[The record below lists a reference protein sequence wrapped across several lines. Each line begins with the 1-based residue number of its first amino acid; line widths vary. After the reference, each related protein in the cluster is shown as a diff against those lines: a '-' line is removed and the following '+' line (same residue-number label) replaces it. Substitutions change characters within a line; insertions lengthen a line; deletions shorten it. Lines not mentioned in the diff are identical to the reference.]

1 MGFGG
6 NFSGSGYQGSSLPD
20 PPGPDSP
27 KKEINFLKE
36 AFNVQ
41 YNWIALCGAAAFSL
55 VTGTAIPL
63 VLAGGL
69 ELMYLAVVSQNP
81 RFQRLVRSWK
91 FADEQ
96 KQNQQKLTD
105 LLRSLPPDMQG
116 RYIRLA
122 EVCGSIRGNF
132 NQLSSISQIFLQQMD
147 SRLEGLLH
155 GYARLLSAAF
165 QQRQYVKTSDPDEI
179 KKEIAALQQHM
190 QSDPPRVQ
198 EINKGRVE
206 ILSKRL
212 EKYQK
217 ITENRQVVD
226 AQCSAV
232 EDVLQLVR
240 DQSVTMRDPQQVSD
254 QLANLVHDVEQ
265 TEQTVQQVESI
276 FSGLTPE
283 MEGIMQDVD
292 TSSSSSSSAQRTRIG
307 S

>member
-6 NFSGSGYQGSSLPD
+6 SFSGSNLPD
-20 PPGPDSP
+20 APGPAPQD
-27 KKEINFLKE
+27 KDINFVKE
-36 AFNVQ
+36 AFNIQ
-41 YNWIALCGAAAFSL
+41 YNWIALGGAAAFAL
-55 VTGTAIPL
+55 VTGTAIPIA
-63 VLAGGL
+63 LAGGL
-69 ELMYLAVVSQNP
+69 ELMYLAVVSQHP

-91 FADEQ
+91 FAE
-96 KQNQQKLTD
+96 QQKLNEQKLGD
-105 LLRSLPPDMQG
+105 MLRSLPPDMQG
-116 RYIRLA
+116 RYIKLA
-122 EVCGSIRGNF
+122 EVCRSIRGNF
-132 NQLSSISQIFLQQMD
+132 AQLSSTSQMFVQQMD
-147 SRLEGLLH
+147 QRLEGLLH

-165 QQRQYVKTSDPDEI
+165 QQRQYVKTTDPDQI
-179 KKEIAALQQHM
+179 QKEIAALQQHM
-190 QSDPPRVQ
+190 NSDPPRVQ
-198 EINKGRVE
+198 DINKKRVE

-283 MEGIMQDVD
+283 MEGIMQDVN
-292 TSSSSSSSAQRTRIG
+292 TSSSSSSAQRTRIG

>member
-6 NFSGSGYQGSSLPD
+6 SFSGSSLPD
-20 PPGPDSP
+20 EPGPDAP
-27 KKEINFLKE
+27 KKDINFVKE
-36 AFNVQ
+36 AFNIQ
-41 YNWIALCGAAAFSL
+41 YNWIALGGAAAFAL
-55 VTGTAIPL
+55 VTGTAIPIA
-63 VLAGGL
+63 LAGGL
-69 ELMYLAVVSQNP
+69 ELMYLAVVSQHP

-91 FADEQ
+91 FAEEQ
-96 KQNQQKLTD
+96 KLNEQKLGD
-105 LLRSLPPDMQG
+105 MLRSLPPDMQG
-116 RYIRLA
+116 RYIKLA
-122 EVCGSIRGNF
+122 EVCRSIRGNF
-132 NQLSSISQIFLQQMD
+132 SQLSSTSQMFVQQMNQ
-147 SRLEGLLH
+147 RLEGLLH

-165 QQRQYVKTSDPDEI
+165 QQRQYVKTTDPDEI

-190 QSDPPRVQ
+190 NTDPPRVQ
-198 EINKGRVE
+198 DINKRRVE

-217 ITENRQVVD
+217 INENRQVVD

-283 MEGIMQDVD
+283 MEGIMQDAD
-292 TSSSSSSSAQRTRIG
+292 TSSSSSGAQRTRIG

>member
-1 MGFGG
+1 MSFGG
-6 NFSGSGYQGSSLPD
+6 SSFPGSGLPD
-20 PPGPDSP
+20 APGPDAP
-27 KKEINFLKE
+27 KKDINFVKE

-41 YNWIALCGAAAFSL
+41 YNWIALGGAAAFAL

-63 VLAGGL
+63 ALAGGL
-69 ELMYLAVVSQNP
+69 ELMYLAVVSQHP

-91 FADEQ
+91 FAEEQ
-96 KQNQQKLTD
+96 KQNEQKLTD
-105 LLRSLPPDMQG
+105 MLRSLPPDMQG

-132 NQLSSISQIFLQQMD
+132 SQLSSTSQIFVQQMD

-165 QQRQYVKTSDPDEI
+165 QQRQYVKTTDPDVI
-179 KKEIAALQQHM
+179 TKEIAALQQHM
-190 QSDPPRVQ
+190 GSDPPRVQ
-198 EINKGRVE
+198 DINKKRVE

-217 ITENRQVVD
+217 IAENRQVVD

-276 FSGLTPE
+276 FSGLTPD
-283 MEGIMQDVD
+283 MEGIMQDVGSNS
-292 TSSSSSSSAQRTRIG
+292 TSASGQRTRIG

>member
-6 NFSGSGYQGSSLPD
+6 SFSGSGLPD
-20 PPGPDSP
+20 APGPAPQD
-27 KKEINFLKE
+27 KDINFVKE
-36 AFNVQ
+36 AFNIQ
-41 YNWIALCGAAAFSL
+41 YNWIALGGAAAFAL
-55 VTGTAIPL
+55 VTGTAIPIA
-63 VLAGGL
+63 LAGGL
-69 ELMYLAVVSQNP
+69 ELMYLAVVSQHP

-91 FADEQ
+91 FAE
-96 KQNQQKLTD
+96 QQKLNEQKLGD
-105 LLRSLPPDMQG
+105 MLRSLPPDMQG
-116 RYIRLA
+116 RYIKLA
-122 EVCGSIRGNF
+122 EVCRSIRGNF
-132 NQLSSISQIFLQQMD
+132 AQLSSTSQIFVQQMD
-147 SRLEGLLH
+147 TRLEGLLH

-165 QQRQYVKTSDPDEI
+165 QQRQYVKTTDPDQI
-179 KKEIAALQQHM
+179 QKEIAALQQHM
-190 QSDPPRVQ
+190 NSDPPRVQ
-198 EINKGRVE
+198 DINKKRVE

-292 TSSSSSSSAQRTRIG
+292 TSSSSSGAQRTRIG

>member
-6 NFSGSGYQGSSLPD
+6 SFSGSSLPD
-20 PPGPDSP
+20 APGPDTRD
-27 KKEINFLKE
+27 KDINFVKE
-36 AFNVQ
+36 AFNIQ
-41 YNWIALCGAAAFSL
+41 YNWIALGGAAAFAL
-55 VTGTAIPL
+55 VTGTAIPIA
-63 VLAGGL
+63 LAGGL
-69 ELMYLAVVSQNP
+69 ELMYLAVVSQHP

-91 FADEQ
+91 FAEEQ
-96 KQNQQKLTD
+96 KLNEQKLGD
-105 LLRSLPPDMQG
+105 MLRNLPPDMQG
-116 RYIRLA
+116 RYIKLA
-122 EVCGSIRGNF
+122 EVCRSIRGNF
-132 NQLSSISQIFLQQMD
+132 AQLSSTSQIFVQQMD

-165 QQRQYVKTSDPDEI
+165 QQRQYVKTTDPDQI
-179 KKEIAALQQHM
+179 TKEVAALQQHLN
-190 QSDPPRVQ
+190 SDPPRVQ
-198 EINKGRVE
+198 DINKKRVE

-217 ITENRQVVD
+217 INENRQVVD

-283 MEGIMQDVD
+283 MEGIMQDTD
-292 TSSSSSSSAQRTRIG
+292 SSSTSSSARRTRIG

>member
-6 NFSGSGYQGSSLPD
+6 SFSGSSLPD
-20 PPGPDSP
+20 APGPEPQD
-27 KKEINFLKE
+27 KDINFVKE
-36 AFNVQ
+36 AFNIQ
-41 YNWIALCGAAAFSL
+41 YNWIALGGAAAFAL
-55 VTGTAIPL
+55 VTGTAIPIA
-63 VLAGGL
+63 LAGGL
-69 ELMYLAVVSQNP
+69 ELMYLAVVSQHP

-91 FADEQ
+91 FAE
-96 KQNQQKLTD
+96 QQKLNEQKLGD
-105 LLRSLPPDMQG
+105 MLRNLPPDMQG
-116 RYIRLA
+116 RYIKLA
-122 EVCGSIRGNF
+122 EVCRSIRGNF
-132 NQLSSISQIFLQQMD
+132 AQLFSTSQIFVQQMD
-147 SRLEGLLH
+147 QRLEGLLH

-165 QQRQYVKTSDPDEI
+165 QQRQYVKTTDPDQI
-179 KKEIAALQQHM
+179 TKEVATLQQHLNT
-190 QSDPPRVQ
+190 DPPRVQ
-198 EINKGRVE
+198 DINKKRVE

-217 ITENRQVVD
+217 ISENRQVVD

>member
-6 NFSGSGYQGSSLPD
+6 SFSGSSLPEA
-20 PPGPDSP
+20 PGPAPQD
-27 KKEINFLKE
+27 KDINFVKE
-36 AFNVQ
+36 AFNIQ
-41 YNWIALCGAAAFSL
+41 YNWIALGGAAAFAL
-55 VTGTAIPL
+55 VTGTAIPIA
-63 VLAGGL
+63 LAGGL
-69 ELMYLAVVSQNP
+69 ELMYLAVVSQHP

-91 FADEQ
+91 FAE
-96 KQNQQKLTD
+96 QQKLNEQKLGD
-105 LLRSLPPDMQG
+105 MLRSLPPDMQG
-116 RYIRLA
+116 RYIKLA
-122 EVCGSIRGNF
+122 EVCRSIRGNF
-132 NQLSSISQIFLQQMD
+132 AQLSSTSQMFVQQMD
-147 SRLEGLLH
+147 QRLEGLLH

-165 QQRQYVKTSDPDEI
+165 QQRQYVKTTDPDQI
-179 KKEIAALQQHM
+179 QKEIAALQQHM
-190 QSDPPRVQ
+190 NSDPPRVQ
-198 EINKGRVE
+198 DINKKRVE

-292 TSSSSSSSAQRTRIG
+292 TSSSSSGAQRTRIG

>member
-6 NFSGSGYQGSSLPD
+6 SFSGSSLPD
-20 PPGPDSP
+20 APGPDRD
-27 KKEINFLKE
+27 KDINFVKE
-36 AFNVQ
+36 AFNIQ
-41 YNWIALCGAAAFSL
+41 YNWIALGGAAAFAL
-55 VTGTAIPL
+55 VTGTAIPIA
-63 VLAGGL
+63 LAGGL
-69 ELMYLAVVSQNP
+69 ELMYLAVVSQHP

-91 FADEQ
+91 FAEEQ
-96 KQNQQKLTD
+96 KLSEQKLGD
-105 LLRSLPPDMQG
+105 MLRSLPPDMQG
-116 RYIRLA
+116 RYIKLA
-122 EVCGSIRGNF
+122 EVCRSIRGNF
-132 NQLSSISQIFLQQMD
+132 AQLSSTSQIFVQQMD
-147 SRLEGLLH
+147 QRLEGLLH

-165 QQRQYVKTSDPDEI
+165 QQRQYVKTTDPDQI
-179 KKEIAALQQHM
+179 TKEIAALQQHLN
-190 QSDPPRVQ
+190 SDPPRVQ
-198 EINKGRVE
+198 DINKKRVE

-217 ITENRQVVD
+217 INENRQVVD

-283 MEGIMQDVD
+283 MEGIMQDTD
-292 TSSSSSSSAQRTRIG
+292 SSSSSSSAQRTRIG

>member
-6 NFSGSGYQGSSLPD
+6 SFSGSNLPEA
-20 PPGPDSP
+20 PGPAPQD
-27 KKEINFLKE
+27 KDINFVKE
-36 AFNVQ
+36 AFNIQ
-41 YNWIALCGAAAFSL
+41 YNWIALGGAAAFAL
-55 VTGTAIPL
+55 VTGTAIPIA
-63 VLAGGL
+63 LAGGL
-69 ELMYLAVVSQNP
+69 ELMYLAVVSQHP

-91 FADEQ
+91 FAE
-96 KQNQQKLTD
+96 QQKLNEQKLGD
-105 LLRSLPPDMQG
+105 MLRSLPPDMQG
-116 RYIRLA
+116 RYIKLA
-122 EVCGSIRGNF
+122 EVCRSIRGNF
-132 NQLSSISQIFLQQMD
+132 AQLSSTSQIFVQQMD
-147 SRLEGLLH
+147 TRLEGLLH

-165 QQRQYVKTSDPDEI
+165 QQRQYVKTTDPDQI
-179 KKEIAALQQHM
+179 QKEIAALQQHM
-190 QSDPPRVQ
+190 NSDPPRVQ
-198 EINKGRVE
+198 DINKKRVE

-292 TSSSSSSSAQRTRIG
+292 TSSSSSSAQRTRIG

>member
-6 NFSGSGYQGSSLPD
+6 SFSGSGLPD
-20 PPGPDSP
+20 APGPDAP
-27 KKEINFLKE
+27 KQEINFVKE
-36 AFNVQ
+36 AFNIQ
-41 YNWIALCGAAAFSL
+41 YNWIALGGAAAFAL
-55 VTGTAIPL
+55 VTGTAIPIA
-63 VLAGGL
+63 LAGVL
-69 ELMYLAVVSQNP
+69 ELMYLAVVSQHP

-91 FADEQ
+91 FAEDQKRNEQ
-96 KQNQQKLTD
+96 KLGD
-105 LLRSLPPDMQG
+105 MLRSLPPDMQG
-116 RYIRLA
+116 RYIKLA
-122 EVCGSIRGNF
+122 EVCRSIRGNF
-132 NQLSSISQIFLQQMD
+132 SQLSSTSQIFVQQMD
-147 SRLEGLLH
+147 QRLEGLLH

-165 QQRQYVKTSDPDEI
+165 QQRQYVKTTDPDEI

-190 QSDPPRVQ
+190 NTDPPRVQ
-198 EINKGRVE
+198 DINKKRVE
-206 ILSKRL
+206 ILSKRM

-217 ITENRQVVD
+217 INENRQVVD

-283 MEGIMQDVD
+283 MEGIMQDSD
-292 TSSSSSSSAQRTRIG
+292 TSSSSSSAQRTRIG

>member
-6 NFSGSGYQGSSLPD
+6 SFSGSSLPD
-20 PPGPDSP
+20 APGPAPQD
-27 KKEINFLKE
+27 KDINFVKE
-36 AFNVQ
+36 AFNIQ
-41 YNWIALCGAAAFSL
+41 YNWIALGGAAAFAL
-55 VTGTAIPL
+55 VTGTAIPIA
-63 VLAGGL
+63 LAGGL
-69 ELMYLAVVSQNP
+69 ELMYLAVVSQHP

-91 FADEQ
+91 FAE
-96 KQNQQKLTD
+96 QQKLNEQKLGD
-105 LLRSLPPDMQG
+105 MLRSLPPDMQG
-116 RYIRLA
+116 RYIKLA
-122 EVCGSIRGNF
+122 EVCRSIRGNF
-132 NQLSSISQIFLQQMD
+132 AQLSSTSQIFVQQMNT
-147 SRLEGLLH
+147 RLEGLLH

-165 QQRQYVKTSDPDEI
+165 QQRQYVKTTDPDQI
-179 KKEIAALQQHM
+179 QKEIAALQQHM
-190 QSDPPRVQ
+190 NSDPPRVQ
-198 EINKGRVE
+198 DINKKRVE

-283 MEGIMQDVD
+283 MEGIMQDTD
-292 TSSSSSSSAQRTRIG
+292 TSSSSSGAQRTRIG
-307 S
+307 T

>member
-1 MGFGG
+1 MGF
-6 NFSGSGYQGSSLPD
+6 GSSLPD
-20 PPGPDSP
+20 APGPAPQD
-27 KKEINFLKE
+27 KDINFVKE
-36 AFNVQ
+36 AFNIQ
-41 YNWIALCGAAAFSL
+41 YNWIALGGAAAFAL
-55 VTGTAIPL
+55 VTGTAIPIA
-63 VLAGGL
+63 LAGGL
-69 ELMYLAVVSQNP
+69 ELMYLAVVSQHP

-91 FADEQ
+91 FAE
-96 KQNQQKLTD
+96 QQKLNEQKLGD
-105 LLRSLPPDMQG
+105 MLRSLPPDMQG
-116 RYIRLA
+116 RYIKLA
-122 EVCGSIRGNF
+122 EVCRSIRGNF
-132 NQLSSISQIFLQQMD
+132 AQLSSTSQIFVQQMHQ
-147 SRLEGLLH
+147 RLEGLLH

-165 QQRQYVKTSDPDEI
+165 QQRQYVKTTDPDQI
-179 KKEIAALQQHM
+179 QKEIAALQQHM
-190 QSDPPRVQ
+190 NSDPPRVQ
-198 EINKGRVE
+198 DINKKRVE

-292 TSSSSSSSAQRTRIG
+292 TSSSSSGAQRTRIG

>member
-6 NFSGSGYQGSSLPD
+6 SSFTGSGLPD
-20 PPGPDSP
+20 APGPDAP
-27 KKEINFLKE
+27 KKDINFVKE

-41 YNWIALCGAAAFSL
+41 YNWIALGGAAAFAL

-63 VLAGGL
+63 ALAGGL
-69 ELMYLAVVSQNP
+69 ELMYLAVVSQHP
-81 RFQRLVRSWK
+81 RFQRLVRSWH

-96 KQNQQKLTD
+96 KQNEQKLSD
-105 LLRSLPPDMQG
+105 MLRSLPPDMQG
-116 RYIRLA
+116 RYIKLA
-122 EVCGSIRGNF
+122 EVCGSIRSNF
-132 NQLSSISQIFLQQMD
+132 SQLSSTSQIFVQQMD
-147 SRLEGLLH
+147 TRLEGLLH

-165 QQRQYVKTSDPDEI
+165 QQRQYVKTTEPDQI
-179 KKEIAALQQHM
+179 KKEITALQQHLE
-190 QSDPPRVQ
+190 SDPPRVQ
-198 EINKGRVE
+198 DINKKRVE

-276 FSGLTPE
+276 FSGLTPD
-283 MEGIMQDVD
+283 MEGIMQDVGSS
-292 TSSSSSSSAQRTRIG
+292 SSSSSSSARTRIG

>member
-6 NFSGSGYQGSSLPD
+6 GSFTGSGLPD
-20 PPGPDSP
+20 APGPDAP
-27 KKEINFLKE
+27 KKDINFVKE

-41 YNWIALCGAAAFSL
+41 YNWIALGGAAAFAL

-63 VLAGGL
+63 ALAGGL
-69 ELMYLAVVSQNP
+69 ELMYLAVVSQHP

-91 FADEQ
+91 FAEEQ
-96 KQNQQKLTD
+96 KQNEQKLSD
-105 LLRSLPPDMQG
+105 MLRSLPPDMQG
-116 RYIRLA
+116 RYVRLA

-132 NQLSSISQIFLQQMD
+132 AQLSSTSQIFVQQMD
-147 SRLEGLLH
+147 SRLQGLLH

-165 QQRQYVKTSDPDEI
+165 QQRQYVKTTDPDEI

-190 QSDPPRVQ
+190 DSDPPRVQ
-198 EINKGRVE
+198 DINKKRVE

-276 FSGLTPE
+276 FSGLTPD
-283 MEGIMQDVD
+283 MEGIMQDVGSSG
-292 TSSSSSSSAQRTRIG
+292 SSSSSSQRTRIG

>member
-6 NFSGSGYQGSSLPD
+6 SFSGSSLPD
-20 PPGPDSP
+20 APGPDAP
-27 KKEINFLKE
+27 KQEINFVKE
-36 AFNVQ
+36 AFNIQ
-41 YNWIALCGAAAFSL
+41 YNWIALGGAAAFAL
-55 VTGTAIPL
+55 VTGTAIPIA
-63 VLAGGL
+63 LAGGL
-69 ELMYLAVVSQNP
+69 ELMYLAVVSQHP

-91 FADEQ
+91 FAEEQ
-96 KQNQQKLTD
+96 KQNEQKLGD
-105 LLRSLPPDMQG
+105 ILRSLPPDMQG
-116 RYIRLA
+116 RYIKLA
-122 EVCGSIRGNF
+122 EVCRSIRGNF
-132 NQLSSISQIFLQQMD
+132 SQLSSTSQIFVQQMNQ
-147 SRLEGLLH
+147 RLEGLLH

-165 QQRQYVKTSDPDEI
+165 QQRQYVKTTDPDEI
-179 KKEIAALQQHM
+179 KKEVAALQQHM
-190 QSDPPRVQ
+190 NTDPPRVQ
-198 EINKGRVE
+198 DINKKRVE

-217 ITENRQVVD
+217 INENRQVVD

-283 MEGIMQDVD
+283 MEGIMQDTD
-292 TSSSSSSSAQRTRIG
+292 TSSSSSSSVQRTRIG

>member
-6 NFSGSGYQGSSLPD
+6 SFSGSSLPD
-20 PPGPDSP
+20 APGPDAP
-27 KKEINFLKE
+27 GKDINFVKE
-36 AFNVQ
+36 AFNIQ
-41 YNWIALCGAAAFSL
+41 YNWIALGGAAAFAL
-55 VTGTAIPL
+55 VTGTAIPIA
-63 VLAGGL
+63 LAGGL
-69 ELMYLAVVSQNP
+69 ELMYLAVVSQHP

-91 FADEQ
+91 FAEEQ
-96 KQNQQKLTD
+96 KLHEQKLGEM
-105 LLRSLPPDMQG
+105 LRSLPADLQG
-116 RYIRLA
+116 RYIKLA
-122 EVCGSIRGNF
+122 EVCRSIRGNF
-132 NQLSSISQIFLQQMD
+132 SQLSSTSQIFVQQMD
-147 SRLEGLLH
+147 ARLEGLLH

-165 QQRQYVKTSDPDEI
+165 QQRQYVKTTDPDSI
-179 KKEIAALQQHM
+179 TREIAALQQHLN
-190 QSDPPRVQ
+190 SDPPRVQ
-198 EINKGRVE
+198 DINKRRVE

-217 ITENRQVVD
+217 INENRQVVD

-283 MEGIMQDVD
+283 MEGIMQDAD
-292 TSSSSSSSAQRTRIG
+292 TSTSGSSSTSRTRIG

>member
-6 NFSGSGYQGSSLPD
+6 SFSGSSMPD
-20 PPGPDSP
+20 APGPDAP
-27 KKEINFLKE
+27 GKDINFVKE
-36 AFNVQ
+36 AFNIQ
-41 YNWIALCGAAAFSL
+41 YNWIALGGAAAFAL
-55 VTGTAIPL
+55 VTGTAIPIA
-63 VLAGGL
+63 LAGGL
-69 ELMYLAVVSQNP
+69 ELMYLAVVSQHP

-91 FADEQ
+91 FVEDQKLHEQ
-96 KQNQQKLTD
+96 KLSD
-105 LLRSLPPDMQG
+105 MLRSLPPDMQG
-116 RYIRLA
+116 RYIKLA
-122 EVCGSIRGNF
+122 EVCRSIRGNYS
-132 NQLSSISQIFLQQMD
+132 QLSSTSQIFVQQMD
-147 SRLEGLLH
+147 SRLEGLIH

-165 QQRQYVKTSDPDEI
+165 QQRQYIKTTDPDQITREV
-179 KKEIAALQQHM
+179 AALQQHLN
-190 QSDPPRVQ
+190 SDPPRVQ
-198 EINKGRVE
+198 DINKKRVE

-217 ITENRQVVD
+217 INENRQVVD

-283 MEGIMQDVD
+283 MEGIMQDAD
-292 TSSSSSSSAQRTRIG
+292 SSGSSSSSQRTRIG

>member
-6 NFSGSGYQGSSLPD
+6 SFPGSSLPD
-20 PPGPDSP
+20 APGPDAP
-27 KKEINFLKE
+27 KKDINFVKE
-36 AFNVQ
+36 AFNIQ
-41 YNWIALCGAAAFSL
+41 YNWIALGGAAAFAL
-55 VTGTAIPL
+55 VTGTAIPIA
-63 VLAGGL
+63 LAGGL
-69 ELMYLAVVSQNP
+69 ELMYLAVVSQHP

-91 FADEQ
+91 FAEEQ
-96 KQNQQKLTD
+96 KQNEQKLGD
-105 LLRSLPPDMQG
+105 MLRSLPPDMQG
-116 RYIRLA
+116 RYIKLA
-122 EVCGSIRGNF
+122 EVCRSIRGNF
-132 NQLSSISQIFLQQMD
+132 GQLSSTSQMFVQQMNQ
-147 SRLEGLLH
+147 RLEGLLH

-165 QQRQYVKTSDPDEI
+165 QQRQYVKTTDPDEI

-190 QSDPPRVQ
+190 STDPPRVQ
-198 EINKGRVE
+198 DINKRRVE

-217 ITENRQVVD
+217 INENRQVVD

-283 MEGIMQDVD
+283 MEGIMQDAD
-292 TSSSSSSSAQRTRIG
+292 TSSSSSSAQRTRIG

>member
-6 NFSGSGYQGSSLPD
+6 SFSGSSLPD
-20 PPGPDSP
+20 APGPDP
-27 KKEINFLKE
+27 QDKDINFVKE
-36 AFNVQ
+36 AFNIQ
-41 YNWIALCGAAAFSL
+41 YNWIALGGAAAFAL
-55 VTGTAIPL
+55 VTGTAIPIA
-63 VLAGGL
+63 LAGGL
-69 ELMYLAVVSQNP
+69 ELMYLAVVSQHP

-91 FADEQ
+91 FAE
-96 KQNQQKLTD
+96 QQKLNEQKLGD
-105 LLRSLPPDMQG
+105 MLRNLPPDMQG
-116 RYIRLA
+116 RYIKLA
-122 EVCGSIRGNF
+122 EVCRSIRGNF
-132 NQLSSISQIFLQQMD
+132 SQLSSTSQIFVQQMD
-147 SRLEGLLH
+147 QRLEGLLH

-165 QQRQYVKTSDPDEI
+165 QQRQYVKTTDPDEI
-179 KKEIAALQQHM
+179 KKEVAALQQHM
-190 QSDPPRVQ
+190 NTDPPRVQ
-198 EINKGRVE
+198 DINKKRVE

-217 ITENRQVVD
+217 INENRQVVD

-283 MEGIMQDVD
+283 MEGIMQDTD
-292 TSSSSSSSAQRTRIG
+292 TSSSSSSGAQRTRIG

>member
-6 NFSGSGYQGSSLPD
+6 SFPGSNLPD
-20 PPGPDSP
+20 APGPDAP
-27 KKEINFLKE
+27 KQEINFVKE
-36 AFNVQ
+36 AFNIQ
-41 YNWIALCGAAAFSL
+41 YNWIALGGAAAFAI
-55 VTGTAIPL
+55 VTGTAIPIA
-63 VLAGGL
+63 LAGGL
-69 ELMYLAVVSQNP
+69 ELMYLAVVSQHP

-91 FADEQ
+91 FAEQQ
-96 KQNQQKLTD
+96 KQNEQKLGD
-105 LLRSLPPDMQG
+105 MLRSLPPDMQG
-116 RYIRLA
+116 RYIKLA
-122 EVCGSIRGNF
+122 EVCRSIRGNF
-132 NQLSSISQIFLQQMD
+132 SQLSSTSQIFVQQMD
-147 SRLEGLLH
+147 QRLEGLLH

-165 QQRQYVKTSDPDEI
+165 QQRQYVKTTDPDEI
-179 KKEIAALQQHM
+179 KKEVAALQQHLNT
-190 QSDPPRVQ
+190 DPPRVQ
-198 EINKGRVE
+198 DINKKRVE

-217 ITENRQVVD
+217 INENRQVVD

-292 TSSSSSSSAQRTRIG
+292 TSSSSSSAQRTRIG

>member
-6 NFSGSGYQGSSLPD
+6 SIPGSGLPD
-20 PPGPDSP
+20 APGPDASS
-27 KKEINFLKE
+27 KEPNYVKE
-36 AFNVQ
+36 AFKVQ
-41 YNWIALCGAAAFSL
+41 YNWISLCGAAAAAL
-55 VTGTAIPL
+55 ITGTAIPL
-63 VLAGGL
+63 ALAGGL
-69 ELMYLAVVSQNP
+69 ELMYLAVVSQHP

-91 FADEQ
+91 FAEDQKAHEQ
-96 KQNQQKLTD
+96 KLGD
-105 LLRSLPPDMQG
+105 MLRSLPPDMQG
-116 RYIRLA
+116 RYVRLA
-122 EVCGSIRGNF
+122 EICRSIRSNF
-132 NQLSSISQIFLQQMD
+132 AQLSSTSQIFVQQMD
-147 SRLEGLLH
+147 QRLQGLLN

-165 QQRQYVKTSDPDEI
+165 QQRQYVKTTDPDQI

-190 QSDPPRVQ
+190 QNDPPRVQ
-198 EINKGRVE
+198 DINKKRVE

-217 ITENRQVVD
+217 IAENRQVVD

-276 FSGLTPE
+276 FSGLTPD
-283 MEGIMQDVD
+283 MEGIMQDVG
-292 TSSSSSSSAQRTRIG
+292 SSSTSTSGQRTRIG

>member
-6 NFSGSGYQGSSLPD
+6 NFSGAGLPD
-20 PPGPDSP
+20 APGPDPSR
-27 KKEINFLKE
+27 KEPNYVKE
-36 AFNVQ
+36 AFKVQ
-41 YNWIALCGAAAFSL
+41 YNWITLCGVAAFSL

-69 ELMYLAVVSQNP
+69 ELMYLATVSQHP

-91 FADEQ
+91 FAEEQ
-96 KQNQQKLTD
+96 KQNEQKLTD
-105 LLRSLPPDMQG
+105 MLRSLPPDMQG

-122 EVCGSIRGNF
+122 EVCGSIRQNF
-132 NQLSSISQIFLQQMD
+132 AQLSSTSQIFVQQMN

-165 QQRQYVKTSDPDEI
+165 QQRQYVKITDPDQI
-179 KKEIAALQQHM
+179 KKEIAALQQHL

-198 EINKGRVE
+198 EINKRRIE

-212 EKYQK
+212 EKYEK

-292 TSSSSSSSAQRTRIG
+292 TSSSGSGSAQRTRIG

>member
-6 NFSGSGYQGSSLPD
+6 SFSGSNLPEA
-20 PPGPDSP
+20 PGPAPQD
-27 KKEINFLKE
+27 KDINFVKE
-36 AFNVQ
+36 AFNIQ
-41 YNWIALCGAAAFSL
+41 YNWIALGGAAAFAL
-55 VTGTAIPL
+55 VTGTAIPIA
-63 VLAGGL
+63 LAGGL
-69 ELMYLAVVSQNP
+69 ELMYLAVVSQHP

-91 FADEQ
+91 FAE
-96 KQNQQKLTD
+96 QQKLNEQKLGD
-105 LLRSLPPDMQG
+105 MLRSLPPDMQG
-116 RYIRLA
+116 RYIKLA
-122 EVCGSIRGNF
+122 EVCRSIRGNF
-132 NQLSSISQIFLQQMD
+132 AQLSSTSQIFVQQMD
-147 SRLEGLLH
+147 TRLEGLLH

-165 QQRQYVKTSDPDEI
+165 QQRQYVKTTNPDQI
-179 KKEIAALQQHM
+179 QKEIAALQQHM
-190 QSDPPRVQ
+190 NSDPPRVQ
-198 EINKGRVE
+198 DINKKRVE

-292 TSSSSSSSAQRTRIG
+292 TSSSSSGAQRTRIG

>member
-6 NFSGSGYQGSSLPD
+6 SFPGSSLPD
-20 PPGPDSP
+20 APGPDAP
-27 KKEINFLKE
+27 KKDINFVKE
-36 AFNVQ
+36 AFNIQ
-41 YNWIALCGAAAFSL
+41 YNWIALGGAAAFAL
-55 VTGTAIPL
+55 VTGTAIPIA
-63 VLAGGL
+63 LAGGL
-69 ELMYLAVVSQNP
+69 ELMYLAVVSQHP

-91 FADEQ
+91 FAEEQ
-96 KQNQQKLTD
+96 KLNEQKLGD
-105 LLRSLPPDMQG
+105 MLRSLPPDMQG
-116 RYIRLA
+116 RYIKLA
-122 EVCGSIRGNF
+122 EVCRSIRGNF
-132 NQLSSISQIFLQQMD
+132 GQLSSTSQMFVQQMNQ
-147 SRLEGLLH
+147 RLEGLLH

-165 QQRQYVKTSDPDEI
+165 QQRQYVKTTDPDEI
-179 KKEIAALQQHM
+179 KKEVAALQQHM
-190 QSDPPRVQ
+190 NTDPPRVQ
-198 EINKGRVE
+198 DINKRRVE

-217 ITENRQVVD
+217 INENRQVVD

-276 FSGLTPE
+276 FSGLPSE

>member
-6 NFSGSGYQGSSLPD
+6 SFSGSSLPD
-20 PPGPDSP
+20 APGPDP
-27 KKEINFLKE
+27 QDKDINFVKE
-36 AFNVQ
+36 AFNIQ
-41 YNWIALCGAAAFSL
+41 YNWIALGGAAAFAL
-55 VTGTAIPL
+55 VTGTAIPIA
-63 VLAGGL
+63 LAGGL
-69 ELMYLAVVSQNP
+69 ELMYLAVVSQHP

-91 FADEQ
+91 FAE
-96 KQNQQKLTD
+96 QQKLNEQKLGD
-105 LLRSLPPDMQG
+105 MLRNLPPDMQG
-116 RYIRLA
+116 RYIKLA
-122 EVCGSIRGNF
+122 EVCRSIRGNF
-132 NQLSSISQIFLQQMD
+132 AQLSSTSQIFVQQMD
-147 SRLEGLLH
+147 QRLEGLLH

-165 QQRQYVKTSDPDEI
+165 QQRQYVKTTDPDQI
-179 KKEIAALQQHM
+179 QKEIAALQQHM
-190 QSDPPRVQ
+190 NSDPPRVQ
-198 EINKGRVE
+198 DINKKRVE

-292 TSSSSSSSAQRTRIG
+292 TSSSSSSAQRTRIG

>member
-6 NFSGSGYQGSSLPD
+6 SFSGSNLPD
-20 PPGPDSP
+20 APGPDARD
-27 KKEINFLKE
+27 KDINFVKE
-36 AFNVQ
+36 AFNIQ
-41 YNWIALCGAAAFSL
+41 YNWIALGGAAAFAL
-55 VTGTAIPL
+55 VTGTVIPIA
-63 VLAGGL
+63 LAGGL
-69 ELMYLAVVSQNP
+69 ELMYLAVVSQHP

-91 FADEQ
+91 FAEEQ
-96 KQNQQKLTD
+96 KLNEQKLGD
-105 LLRSLPPDMQG
+105 MLRSLPPDMQG
-116 RYIRLA
+116 RYIKLA
-122 EVCGSIRGNF
+122 EVCRSIRGNF
-132 NQLSSISQIFLQQMD
+132 SQLSSTSQIFVQQMD
-147 SRLEGLLH
+147 QRLEGLLH

-165 QQRQYVKTSDPDEI
+165 QQRQYVKTTDPDQI

-190 QSDPPRVQ
+190 NTDPPRVQ
-198 EINKGRVE
+198 DINKKRVE

-217 ITENRQVVD
+217 INENRQVVD

-283 MEGIMQDVD
+283 MEGIMQDTD
-292 TSSSSSSSAQRTRIG
+292 SSSSSSSAHRTRIG

>member
-6 NFSGSGYQGSSLPD
+6 SFSGSSLPD
-20 PPGPDSP
+20 APGPDP
-27 KKEINFLKE
+27 QDKDINFVKE
-36 AFNVQ
+36 AFNIQ
-41 YNWIALCGAAAFSL
+41 YNWIALGGAAAFAL
-55 VTGTAIPL
+55 VTGTAIPIA
-63 VLAGGL
+63 LAGGL
-69 ELMYLAVVSQNP
+69 ELMYLAVVSQHP

-91 FADEQ
+91 FAE
-96 KQNQQKLTD
+96 QQKLNEQKLGD
-105 LLRSLPPDMQG
+105 MLRNLPPDMQG
-116 RYIRLA
+116 RYIKLA
-122 EVCGSIRGNF
+122 EVCRSIRGNF
-132 NQLSSISQIFLQQMD
+132 SQLSSTSQIFVQQMD
-147 SRLEGLLH
+147 QRLEGLLH

-165 QQRQYVKTSDPDEI
+165 QQRQYVKTTDPDEI
-179 KKEIAALQQHM
+179 KKEVAALQQHM
-190 QSDPPRVQ
+190 NTDPPRVQ
-198 EINKGRVE
+198 DINQKRVE

-217 ITENRQVVD
+217 INENRQVVD

-283 MEGIMQDVD
+283 MEGIMQDTD
-292 TSSSSSSSAQRTRIG
+292 TSSSSSSGAQRTRIG